1 MPTLD
6 NIVDF
11 YKTEDV
17 NMTKLEYI
25 SLRVFE
31 IVN

>member
-11 YKTEDV
+11 YKIEDV
-17 NMTKLEYI
+17 SMTKLEYI
-25 SLRVFE
+25 SLRA
-31 IVN
+31 I

>member
-1 MPTLD
+1 MPALD

-11 YKTEDV
+11 YKIEDV

-25 SLRVFE
+25 SLRTF
-31 IVN
+31 